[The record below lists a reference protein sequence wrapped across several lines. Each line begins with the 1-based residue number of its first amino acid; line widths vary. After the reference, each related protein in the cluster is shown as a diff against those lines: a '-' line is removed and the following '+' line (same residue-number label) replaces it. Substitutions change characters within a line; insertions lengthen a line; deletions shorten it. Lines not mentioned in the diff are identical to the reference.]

1 MLWRRKR
8 CQSARVHAPSL
19 SAVTLLLRPAW
30 EDGRKA
36 GGRREGG
43 EALVV
48 VPLAV
53 LPRGRGRGDAGR
65 PITPRGACL
74 LAMPPDVMW
83 DTERA
88 THHWSA
94 RLTDEARGRINNA
107 RLQFAIKASD
117 SRVDAFMRAG
127 YPKASKPSIRAL
139 KAIINCGAGRHSDTA
154 LEAGG
159 VAQLCNASRRSLV
172 VDWGG
177 PEQLFT
183 CEASISLG
191 F

>member
-30 EDGRKA
+30 EDGRK
-36 GGRREGG
+36 EG
-43 EALVV
+43 
-48 VPLAV
+48 
-53 LPRGRGRGDAGR
+53 GRGRPSYHSLCCHVGGDAGR

-107 RLQFAIKASD
+107 RLQFAIKPSD
-117 SRVDAFMRAG
+117 SRVDAFMRAA
-127 YPKASKPSIRAL
+127 PATRKKASKPSIRAL

-177 PEQLFT
+177 LKQLFT

-191 F
+191 V

>member
-1 MLWRRKR
+1 
-8 CQSARVHAPSL
+8 
-19 SAVTLLLRPAW
+19 
-30 EDGRKA
+30 
-36 GGRREGG
+36 
-43 EALVV
+43 
-48 VPLAV
+48 
-53 LPRGRGRGDAGR
+53 
-65 PITPRGACL
+65 
-74 LAMPPDVMW
+74 MW

-94 RLTDEARGRINNA
+94 RLTDEARRRYNNA
-107 RLQFAIKASD
+107 RLQFAIKPSD
-117 SRVDAFMRAG
+117 SRVDAFMRARARLHAG

-172 VDWGG
+172 VDWDG
-177 PEQLFT
+177 PEQQLFT